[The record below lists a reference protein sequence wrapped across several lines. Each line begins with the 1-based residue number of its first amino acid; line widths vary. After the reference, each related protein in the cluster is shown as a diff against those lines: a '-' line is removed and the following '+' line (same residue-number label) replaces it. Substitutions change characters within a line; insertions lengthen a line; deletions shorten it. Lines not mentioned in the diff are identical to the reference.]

1 MRCNRSKTS
10 VLSCGAA
17 LDCRSSSNMSLVE
30 VCPSQSAVVCSRT
43 CASISRIAVI
53 VIPGTCRA
61 VILESVDSVEGV
73 GDEGGGV
80 GEDDDEVR
88 ESVGPG
94 DNSEDEMS
102 EGVRGDEGDDDSDG
116 QAGEGGGID
125 ISSSSASTRLKSSE

>member
-1 MRCNRSKTS
+1 MW
-10 VLSCGAA
+10 
-17 LDCRSSSNMSLVE
+17 LVE

-88 ESVGPG
+88 DSVGPG
-94 DNSEDEMS
+94 EDSEDEMI
-102 EGVRGDEGDDDSDG
+102 ERVRSDEGDDGSNG
-116 QAGEGGGID
+116 QTGEVGGIST
-125 ISSSSASTRLKSSE
+125 SSSSVPRMLESSE

>member
-1 MRCNRSKTS
+1 
-10 VLSCGAA
+10 
-17 LDCRSSSNMSLVE
+17 MSLVE

-61 VILESVDSVEGV
+61 VVLEPVDSVEGV

-80 GEDDDEVR
+80 GVREADDEVR

-94 DNSEDEMS
+94 DNSEDEMIERVGS
-102 EGVRGDEGDDDSDG
+102 DEGDDGSDA
-116 QAGEGGGID
+116 QTGEGGGIST
-125 ISSSSASTRLKSSE
+125 SSEPKRLKSSE